1 MRRCKC
7 VIRQLYQPY
16 ISSPALNFPKVR
28 KLHRNIGTPC
38 TCSHKV
44 LGLGHEAFQTI
55 FKNDNP
61 GCDFHTFG
69 KLGLDR

>member
-1 MRRCKC
+1 M
-7 VIRQLYQPY
+7 L
-16 ISSPALNFPKVR
+16 PASTLT
-28 KLHRNIGTPC
+28 LCGNIGTPC

-61 GCDFHTFG
+61 VCNLHTFG